1 MKRFNVLLICCL
13 IIFSIPS
20 RGALGLSPGKSK
32 VFKPDQLLSEA
43 EAAKLV
49 GIPKISLDRD
59 SLEVDPETGTSDTY
73 YVYDI
78 PGGTLLAL
86 FHLVQNGAMTEA
98 NMINGSAAKEYD
110 FCYAQL
116 KDESDI
122 LSGLGDKAFYYKT
135 YARVYVLYGNYFFMT
150 AFKSTTEDE
159 SKDRE
164 INIAIARH
172 IIENI
177 KKK

>member
-1 MKRFNVLLICCL
+1 MKRYAALLIGCL
-13 IIFSIPS
+13 LIFSIAGPD
-20 RGALGLSPGKSK
+20 ALGLSLNKSK
-32 VFKPDQLLSEA
+32 VFEPDQLLSEA

-59 SLEVDPETGTSDTY
+59 SLEVDTETGTSDTR

-86 FHLVQNGAMTEA
+86 FHLVQNGAIAKA
-98 NMINGSAAKEYD
+98 NIMNGSAAKEWD

-122 LSGLGDKAFYYKT
+122 LSGLGDKAFYYKS
-135 YARVYVLYGNYFFMT
+135 YSRVYVLYGNYFFMI
-150 AFKSTTEDE
+150 AFKSPTEDE
-159 SKDRE
+159 SKDRD

-177 KKK
+177 KQK

>member
-1 MKRFNVLLICCL
+1 MKRFIPFVICCL
-13 IIFSIPS
+13 ILLGISG
-20 RGALGLSPGKSK
+20 RDALGLGSGKSK

-43 EAAKLV
+43 DAARLV
-49 GIPKISLDRD
+49 GIPTISLDRD
-59 SLEVDPETGTSDTY
+59 SLEVDPETGTSDTF

-78 PGGTLLAL
+78 SGGTLLAL
-86 FHLVQNGAMTEA
+86 FHLVQNGAMTKA
-98 NMINGSAAKEYD
+98 NMVNGSAAKEYD

-122 LSGLGDKAFYYKT
+122 LSGLGDKAFFYKS
-135 YARVYVLYGNYFFMT
+135 YSRAYVLYGNYFFMT
-150 AFKSTTEDE
+150 AFKSPTDDE
-159 SKDRE
+159 SKNRS
-164 INIAIARH
+164 INIAIAKH